1 MTERLNAA
9 ANPALAGPV
18 IDVPTHVQLAP
29 LKGSRNVLWQVL
41 KAFRRQFLVAA
52 LFSGLANLLMLVPT
66 LYMLQVFDRVM
77 LSMSEITLVAVSLI
91 CLWLL
96 VVMGACEWMRSVIL
110 VRAGVQFDEAL
121 GTRVFNASFEHG
133 LGQTAR
139 RQPGRAFSDLL
150 QVRQFITGPGVFALF
165 DLPWVPIY
173 IAVCYILHPILGLAA
188 ALFASLQL
196 LVAWLSHRSAQHPSE
211 AATLAQQEA
220 SAFLQSKLRN
230 SEVVEAMGMS
240 GPLRRKWLARH
251 HQQLATHAVAT
262 HVTHHA
268 QAWSK
273 GMRYSVQS
281 LTLGLGALLVIDGYI
296 TMGVMFAA
304 TALMS
309 RALAPIDM
317 VVGTWRSF
325 LVARLGWRRL
335 NELLAEHPQRDPAL
349 SRVAPNGVIELKGV
363 CATAPGHPA
372 PILKDITLSAQP
384 NTITVVLG
392 PSGSGKST
400 LARVLLGI
408 WPVSAGDVL
417 LDGRPI
423 DSYDRDD
430 LGPLVGYLPQDVELF
445 DGTIAENIARFQDM
459 DSDAVIEAAR
469 IAGLHDMILRFPKG
483 YDTPMGEAGQMLS
496 GGQRQRVA
504 LARALYGR
512 PRLVVL
518 DEPNANLDDVGEA
531 ALSQAVLALKQQGA
545 TVVIVSHRPGIV
557 SVADH
562 LVVLQGGQVQLAGPR
577 DAVRAQFQQMQQ
589 AAQAQAQAQAQAR
602 AAAAAAATPTAAPTA
617 TPAATPDPTS
627 NPTASDAPAP

>member
-1 MTERLNAA
+1 MTDRLNAVGA
-9 ANPALAGPV
+9 AGAATAPRLGGPV
-18 IDVPTHVQLAP
+18 IDAPTTVQIAP

-41 KAFRRQFLVAA
+41 KTFRRQFALAA
-52 LFSGLANLLMLVPT
+52 LFSGLANLLMLAPT

-77 LSMSEITLVAVSLI
+77 LSMSELTLAAVSLI

-96 VVMGACEWMRSVIL
+96 VVMGTAEWMRSVIL
-110 VRAGVQFDEAL
+110 VRAGVKFDEAL

-133 LGQTAR
+133 LGQAAR

-150 QVRQFITGPGVFALF
+150 QVRQFITGPGVFAIF

-173 IAVCYILHPILGLAA
+173 IAVCFILHPVLGLASMF
-188 ALFASLQL
+188 FAFVQL
-196 LVAWLSHRSAQHPSE
+196 GVAWLSHRSSHVPSE
-211 AATLAQQEA
+211 AAQLAQTE
-220 SAFLQSKLRN
+220 SSSFLQSKLRN
-230 SEVVEAMGMS
+230 AEVVEAMGMS
-240 GPLRRKWLARH
+240 GALRRRWLVRH
-251 HQQLATHAVAT
+251 HQQLATHATAT

-273 GMRYSVQS
+273 GVRYAVQS
-281 LTLGLGALLVIDGYI
+281 LTLGLGALLVIDGEV

-304 TALMS
+304 NALMS

-325 LVARLGWRRL
+325 LVARLGWKRL
-335 NELLAEHPQRDPAL
+335 NELLVDHPERDPAL
-349 SRVAPNGVIELKGV
+349 TRMAPNGAVELKAV
-363 CATAPGHPA
+363 SATAPGRST
-372 PILKDITLSAQP
+372 PILKHISLGALPGTV
-384 NTITVVLG
+384 TVVLG

-408 WPVSAGDVL
+408 WPASAGEVL

-423 DSYDRDD
+423 DSYDRDE

-445 DGTIAENIARFQDM
+445 DGTIAENIARFQEI
-459 DSDAVIEAAR
+459 DSEAVIEAAR

-496 GGQRQRVA
+496 GGQRQRIA

-518 DEPNANLDDVGEA
+518 DEPNANLDDVGEQ
-531 ALSQAVLALKQQGA
+531 ALTQAVVALRQQGA
-545 TVVIVSHRPGIV
+545 AVWIVTHRAGIV
-557 SVADH
+557 NVADQ
-562 LVVLQGGQVQLAGPR
+562 LVVLQAGQVQLAGPR
-577 DAVRAQFQQMQQ
+577 DAVRAQLQQMQQ
-589 AAQAQAQAQAQAR
+589 AAQA
-602 AAAAAAATPTAAPTA
+602 AAAGAAAATNPSPTP
-617 TPAATPDPTS
+617 S
-627 NPTASDAPAP
+627 